1 MSARRERR
9 SSVLWSCVALFVVA
23 GCGGPAPRQPG
34 GTAAIVDLTQP
45 GVPVEQSRFIGQDI
59 AAISPGDFL
68 ELRILGFLELSG
80 TFLVAQDGRINL
92 GLIGSVMAAGK
103 TADELDREL
112 TAAYGA
118 YFRNLDV
125 AVNVN
130 ARAER
135 WVYVFGEVSRP
146 GRYDFRGGDRVVHAL
161 AQGGGM
167 LATARESAVTLLR
180 READGADHV
189 YQLDFGRLHD
199 RVVPQ
204 DITLRPGDVIFV
216 PKSRFRSITDFAKE
230 FLDVLGRSATTT
242 LVLNDLSD
250 RTRSLTISN

>member
-1 MSARRERR
+1 
-9 SSVLWSCVALFVVA
+9 
-23 GCGGPAPRQPG
+23 
-34 GTAAIVDLTQP
+34 
-45 GVPVEQSRFIGQDI
+45 
-59 AAISPGDFL
+59 
-68 ELRILGFLELSG
+68 LELSG

-180 READGADHV
+180 SEADGADHV

-216 PKSRFRSITDFAKE
+216 PKSRFRTITDFAKE

-242 LVLNDLSD
+242 LVLKDLSD